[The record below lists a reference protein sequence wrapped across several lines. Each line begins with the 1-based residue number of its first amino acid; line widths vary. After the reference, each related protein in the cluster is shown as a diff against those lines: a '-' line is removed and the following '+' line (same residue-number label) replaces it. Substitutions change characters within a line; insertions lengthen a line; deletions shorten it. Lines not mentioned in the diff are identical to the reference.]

1 MDLQRQARV
10 RRSGF
15 TLIELLVT
23 IAILAILIALL
34 LPAVQAARE
43 AARNFGCRNNLHQIG
58 LAFHNYHAT
67 HNTFPLGGYT
77 QPRGTLPMAGSSFWV
92 ALLPYLDQGAL
103 SLEYKTSIPGSGEAT
118 ANAGVIN
125 NLQQRVLHCP
135 SSTLPVLEQVAG
147 GVKSQYPSYF
157 GISGAAPDP
166 GSIGAVNDPTKIKFG
181 DCLSRNLGWMS
192 WGGVLLAN
200 QAVSIRDIT
209 DGTSN
214 TLIVGESSAKVKSND
229 GTEGRLG
236 GADGGGWQRST
247 ATPGTGADYR
257 VGIPAT
263 PLRCMNVSTL
273 AYPVNVRQVDLAP
286 GCFQHTPNRPLV
298 SSHPGHVNVL
308 VADGSVQSVADMC
321 SVTLLKKRACR
332 NEGSPTESW

>member
-1 MDLQRQARV
+1 MELRRQDSV
-10 RRSGF
+10 RRAF

-43 AARNFGCRNNLHQIG
+43 AARNFVCRNHLHQIG
-58 LAFHNYHAT
+58 LAFHNYHAA

-103 SLEYKTSIPGSGEAT
+103 AGHYKTSIPGSGEAT
-118 ANAGVIN
+118 SNAGVIN
-125 NLQQRVLHCP
+125 NFQQRVLHCP
-135 SSTLPVLEQVAG
+135 SSTLPVLEQVTG
-147 GVKSQYPSYF
+147 GVNSQYPSYF

-166 GSIGAVNDPTKIKFG
+166 GSIKTSNDNTRVKFG
-181 DCLSRNLGWMS
+181 DCLGRSLGWMS

-200 QAVSIRDIT
+200 QHVSIRDIT

-214 TLIVGESSAKVKSND
+214 TLMVGESSAMVKSNA

-247 ATPGTGADYR
+247 LTPGIGDDHRIAAA
-257 VGIPAT
+257 GLPQ
-263 PLRCMNVSTL
+263 RCTNLSTL
-273 AYPVNVRQVDLAP
+273 ADPVNVRQVDFAP
-286 GCFQHTPNRPLV
+286 GCFLQTPNRPLV

-332 NEGSPTESW
+332 NEGSPAESW